1 MNKFIKVI
9 IFSLLICVST
19 ACSYDPIF
27 SMKDNYEFK
36 IERITLNG
44 DKEIN
49 SIIKRNLSLA
59 KTDNESYKKKYYIN
73 VNTTKEKK
81 IISKDSEG
89 DPSTFEISITA
100 IYEILDNQKLL
111 LNRKFENKNIYN
123 NESDKFKLKQSEKII
138 IENLSEKIS
147 DDIISS
153 IINLNDN

>member
-1 MNKFIKVI
+1 MNKFVKVI

-27 SMKDNYEFK
+27 LNKNYEFK
-36 IERITLNG
+36 IEEIALNG
-44 DKEIN
+44 NKEIN
-49 SIIKRNLSLA
+49 SIIKRNLRMV
-59 KTDNESYKKKYYIN
+59 KTDNESYKNNYYIN

-89 DPSTFEISITA
+89 DPSKFEISIITV
-100 IYEILDNQKLL
+100 YEILDNQKLL

-123 NESDKFKLKQSEKII
+123 NESDKFKLEQSEKII

-147 DDIISS
+147 DTIISS